1 MSETATKR
9 KPVGKDISTKRRL
22 SRAKRH
28 TRLRKKILGTAERPR
43 LVVTRSLRNI
53 TAQVIDDTKGHT
65 VASATSL
72 ESELRGFEGDKKA
85 VATKVGELVAARAKD
100 AGVEKVVFDRGGNAY
115 HGRVAALADAARDG
129 GLEFRQVRKNET
141 GRDA

>member
-129 GLEFRQVRKNET
+129 GLEF
-141 GRDA
+141 

>member
-53 TAQVIDDTKGHT
+53 TAQVIDDTKGLT

-85 VATKVGELVAARAKD
+85 MATKVGELVAARAKD

-129 GLEFRQVRKNET
+129 GLEF
-141 GRDA
+141 

>member
-22 SRAKRH
+22 ARAKRH

-65 VASATSL
+65 LVSATSL

-85 VATKVGELVAARAKD
+85 MATKVGELVAARAKD

-129 GLEFRQVRKNET
+129 GLEF
-141 GRDA
+141 